1 VQEGPIPDI
10 LRISTYQQFDDT
22 LKTNL
27 YGIWNVCSVL
37 VPHMK
42 VKGGVIIN
50 VSSMVGFLGVFGYC
64 DYAASKF
71 AIVGFSESLKSEL
84 KKYNISVQVLC
95 PPDTDTPALPL
106 KISQSPRKPRPS
118 RQNAKVMSS
127 DAVAKR
133 AYCRYQEKHLYDN
146 SWV

>member
-1 VQEGPIPDI
+1 MECVFG
-10 LRISTYQQFDDT
+10 S
-22 LKTNL
+22 
-27 YGIWNVCSVL
+27 CA
-37 VPHMK
+37 HMK

-95 PPDTDTPALPL
+95 RRYGYAGFATENLT
-106 KISQSPRKPRPS
+106 KPRKPRPS
-118 RQNAKVMSS
+118 RQMPRS
-127 DAVAKR
+127 
-133 AYCRYQEKHLYDN
+133 
-146 SWV
+146 